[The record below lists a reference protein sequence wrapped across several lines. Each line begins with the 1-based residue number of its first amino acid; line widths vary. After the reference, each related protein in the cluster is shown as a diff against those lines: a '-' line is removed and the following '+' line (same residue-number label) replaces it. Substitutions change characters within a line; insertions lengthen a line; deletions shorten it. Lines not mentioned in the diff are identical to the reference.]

1 MEQLQLSDLVNA
13 CKRWMRFYTRSWKL
27 NSLVIF
33 VALFTGLVFALV
45 QEKRYTAKVSF
56 IIEARSSGMPSGL
69 SGLAS
74 SFGVNLGSL
83 SGGESLLSGDN
94 FFEIIRSRTLMEKVL
109 YSKYYD
115 YERSDSFPLINRY
128 LASTGLD
135 QKWKSKLKGYDAISF
150 SSDSIDGRHTS
161 LKDSLMGEIC
171 QRIIEKNLQ
180 SDHQNKQGS
189 VLFVATTTAD
199 PLFSTLFTERLVEQ
213 SRDWYI
219 NLKTGIAMAN
229 VQQFQRRADSLHNLI
244 ARQTY
249 NTAAEQILN
258 PNEAFKT
265 ALVPVEISQRER
277 LIQQTLYAE
286 VVKNLEFSRM
296 ALSSQTPVVH
306 ILDRPHLPLKGQ
318 QRSITM
324 ILSITVALGL
334 LFSLFLAFLRFPTQ
348 H

>member
-1 MEQLQLSDLVNA
+1 MEKLQLSDLVNA
-13 CKRWMRFYTRSWKL
+13 SKGWLQFYARSWKL
-27 NSLVIF
+27 NSIIIF
-33 VALFTGLVFALV
+33 ITLLAGSLFAVLQVKKY
-45 QEKRYTAKVSF
+45 QAKVSF
-56 IIEARSSGMPSGL
+56 IIEAKSSGMPSGL

-74 SFGVNLGSL
+74 SFGVNLGNL
-83 SGGESLLSGDN
+83 SGGESLLAGDN
-94 FFEIIRSRTLMEKVL
+94 FFEIIRSRDLMEKVL

-115 YERSDSFPLINRY
+115 RERSDSFPLINRY

-135 QKWKSKLKGYDAISF
+135 EKWKSNVNGFDPVSF
-150 SSDSIDGRHTS
+150 SSDSMDKQQTS
-161 LKDSLMGEIC
+161 LKDSLMGEVC

-189 VLFVATTTAD
+189 VLFVATTTED
-199 PLFSTLFTERLVEQ
+199 PLFSALFTERLVVQ
-213 SRDWYI
+213 ARDWFI

-229 VQQFQRRADSLHNLI
+229 LQQFQRRADSLHNLI

-249 NTAAEQILN
+249 NTASEQILN

-296 ALSSQTPVVH
+296 SLSSQTPVVH

-318 QRSITM
+318 QRSLTM
-324 ILSITVALGL
+324 ILSIAVALGL
-334 LFSLFLAFLRFPTQ
+334 FFSLFLAFLRFPAQ

>member
-1 MEQLQLSDLVNA
+1 MEKLQLSDLVNA
-13 CKRWMRFYTRSWKL
+13 SKRWLHFYAGSWKL
-27 NSLVIF
+27 NSLIVFI
-33 VALFTGLVFALV
+33 TVFAGLLFAFLQV
-45 QEKRYTAKVSF
+45 KKYQAKVSF
-56 IIEARSSGMPSGL
+56 IIEAKSSGMPSGL

-74 SFGVNLGSL
+74 SFGVNLGNL
-83 SGGESLLSGDN
+83 SGGESLLAGDN
-94 FFEIIRSRTLMEKVL
+94 FFEIIRSRDLMEKVL

-115 YERSDSFPLINRY
+115 RERSDSFPLINRY

-135 QKWKSKLKGYDAISF
+135 KKWKSNVNGFDAVSF
-150 SSDSIDGRHTS
+150 SSDSMDAQQTS
-161 LKDSLMGEIC
+161 LKDSLMGEVC

-189 VLFVATTTAD
+189 VLFVATTTED
-199 PLFSTLFTERLVEQ
+199 PLFSALFTERLVAQ
-213 SRDWYI
+213 ARDWFI

-229 VQQFQRRADSLHNLI
+229 LQQFQRRADSLHNLI

-249 NTAAEQILN
+249 NTASEQILN

-277 LIQQTLYAE
+277 LIQQTMYAE

-296 ALSSQTPVVH
+296 SLSSQTPVVH

-318 QRSITM
+318 QRSLTM
-324 ILSITVALGL
+324 ILSIAVALGL
-334 LFSLFLAFLRFPTQ
+334 LFSLFLAFLRFPAQ

>member
-13 CKRWMRFYTRSWKL
+13 FKRWMRFYTRSWKL
-27 NSLVIF
+27 NSVILLV
-33 VALFTGLVFALV
+33 TVFAGFLFGLL
-45 QEKRYTAKVSF
+45 QEKKYQAKVSF
-56 IIEARSSGMPSGL
+56 IIEERSSRMPSGL

-74 SFGVNLGSL
+74 SFGVNLGGL

-115 YERSDSFPLINRY
+115 HDRLDSLPLVNRY
-128 LASTGLD
+128 LALSGLD
-135 QKWKSKLKGYDAISF
+135 KKWKSKVTGFDALVF
-150 SSDSIDGRHTS
+150 SPDSIDAKQTT
-161 LKDSLMGEIC
+161 LKDSLMGEVC
-171 QRIIEKNLQ
+171 ERIIGNNLQ

-189 VLFVATTTAD
+189 VVFVATTTGD
-199 PLFSTLFTERLVEQ
+199 PLFSKLFTERLVEEA
-213 SRDWYI
+213 RDWFI

-229 VQQFQRRADSLHNLI
+229 VQQFQRRADSLHLLI

-249 NTAAEQILN
+249 NTASGQILN

-296 ALSSQTPVVH
+296 ALSSQTPVVY
-306 ILDRPHLPLKGQ
+306 ILDRPHLSLKGQ
-318 QRSITM
+318 QRSLTM
-324 ILSITVALGL
+324 ILSIAVAVGL
-334 LFSLFLAFLRFPTQ
+334 LFSLFLAFLRFPAQ

>member
-1 MEQLQLSDLVNA
+1 MEKLQLSDLVNA
-13 CKRWMRFYTRSWKL
+13 CKRWVQFYAHSWKL
-27 NSLVIF
+27 NSFIMLVSVFIGFIF
-33 VALFTGLVFALV
+33 SVLQVKKY
-45 QEKRYTAKVSF
+45 QAKVSF
-56 IIEARSSGMPSGL
+56 IIEAKSSGMPSGL

-83 SGGESLLSGDN
+83 SAGESLLSGDN
-94 FFEIIRSRTLMEKVL
+94 FFEIIRSRDLMQKVL

-115 YERSDSFPLINRY
+115 RDQSDSLPLINRY

-135 QKWKSKLKGYDAISF
+135 EKWGSEVKGFDIISF
-150 SSDSIDGRHTS
+150 SSISIDTKIAS
-161 LKDSLMGEIC
+161 LKDSLTSEVC
-171 QRIIEKNLQ
+171 QKIINENLQ
-180 SDHQNKQGS
+180 SDRQNKQGS
-189 VLFVATTTAD
+189 VLYITTTTED
-199 PLFSTLFTERLVEQ
+199 QLFSTLFTERLVEHA
-213 SRDWYI
+213 RDWFI
-219 NLKTGIAMAN
+219 NLKTGIALAS
-229 VQQFQRRADSLHNLI
+229 VQQFQHRADSLHTLI

-249 NTAAEQILN
+249 NTASEQILN

-318 QRSITM
+318 QESFTT
-324 ILSITVALGL
+324 ILSIAVAIGL